1 MKERYDELIKLI
13 EKANYDYYTLDN
25 PTVTDREYD
34 NWMSE
39 LLDIEERH
47 PEIKRKDSPSEKI
60 GGEVISEFKKVEH
73 KIGLFSISDVF
84 NFLIQVMFVNLK
96 LMDLRYHFNMKR
108 EYLKELQHVEMD

>member
-47 PEIKRKDSPSEKI
+47 PEIKRKDSADQCGDKHCSFIRMEN
-60 GGEVISEFKKVEH
+60 EFHFYCCDYHYLDCYWLCVILEWKKT
-73 KIGLFSISDVF
+73 S
-84 NFLIQVMFVNLK
+84 
-96 LMDLRYHFNMKR
+96 
-108 EYLKELQHVEMD
+108 

>member
-60 GGEVISEFKKVEH
+60 GGKLLVSLKRLNIKLECF
-73 KIGLFSISDVF
+73 LFLM
-84 NFLIQVMFVNLK
+84 FLMSLK
-96 LMDLRYHFNMKR
+96 
-108 EYLKELQHVEMD
+108 